1 MPEHSFA
8 IETHGVT
15 RDFDAR
21 KGFLFREITHTEA
34 LRGIDL
40 TVERGAIF
48 GLLGPN
54 GAGKT
59 TLTKI
64 LSTLLLPT
72 RGQALVLGH
81 DVVRESAWLRPRMG
95 LVLGG
100 ERGLYTRISARENL
114 RYFADLYGIPREER
128 EHRID
133 EVLDRV
139 DLQEAADRR
148 VEEYSRGMK
157 QRLHL
162 ARGILHRPE
171 ILFLDEPT
179 IGLDPKS
186 ARETRK
192 LVRSLVADGVTI
204 FLTTHYMFEAEELC
218 PKLAVLSKG
227 RIVAQDTVANL
238 RHLVGGDRTLDVEV
252 YGFDD
257 RELESLRRLPG
268 VSRLLTEEF
277 GPVSRITLRVRTNE
291 LSVEQVRAG
300 LPNHPE
306 LSVRERRTSLEDVY
320 LDLVEEE
327 AH

>member
-1 MPEHSFA
+1 
-8 IETHGVT
+8 
-15 RDFDAR
+15 
-21 KGFLFREITHTEA
+21 
-34 LRGIDL
+34 
-40 TVERGAIF
+40 
-48 GLLGPN
+48 
-54 GAGKT
+54 
-59 TLTKI
+59 
-64 LSTLLLPT
+64 
-72 RGQALVLGH
+72 
-81 DVVRESAWLRPRMG
+81 MG

-114 RYFADLYGIPREER
+114 RYFADLYGIPRSER

-133 EVLDRV
+133 EVLARV
-139 DLQEAADRR
+139 DLLEPADRR

-157 QRLHL
+157 QKLHL
-162 ARGILHRPE
+162 ARGILHRPQ

-192 LVRSLVADGVTI
+192 LIRSLVADGVSI

-238 RHLVGGDRTLDVEV
+238 RHLVGGDRTIDVEV

-257 RELESLRRLPG
+257 RELSSLRQLPG
-268 VSRLLTEEF
+268 VSRVLTEEF

-291 LSVEQVRAG
+291 VRLEEVSAA

-327 AH
+327 AR